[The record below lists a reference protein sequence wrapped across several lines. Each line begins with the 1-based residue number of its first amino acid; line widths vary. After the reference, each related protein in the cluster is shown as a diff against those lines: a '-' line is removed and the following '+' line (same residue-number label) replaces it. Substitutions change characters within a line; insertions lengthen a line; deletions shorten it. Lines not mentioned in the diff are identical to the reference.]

1 MMQRA
6 SIVVFVG
13 LVLVPH
19 LVAEPLVEG
28 RVRLSSG
35 EAALAAQVMVFDLT
49 ALQRGPVAQATTD
62 ADGHFALPLA
72 SLGGHARPQ
81 GFALGQNYPNPFN
94 PSTVIPY
101 QLLTAAHVRLE
112 VFNVLGQRI
121 ETLVNEERPAGI
133 HTAVWDATDAAS
145 QAVAAG
151 VYIYRLRGAGM
162 ELTRRM
168 VLIDGQAGTAG
179 TVLPVSVGEALESTV
194 NATSESAE
202 RTYGIVVSGT
212 GVVPYVDAAFEVWA
226 GMAPVEF
233 VVESVEE
240 LPRGKALT
248 CGILGDV
255 NSDGQVDLAD
265 ALLVVVFNLDPSI
278 TAPNNGNIG
287 LGDVTNDGQVNL
299 ADLLAIMT
307 YITNPTD
314 ASLPTGIGQAA
325 TRVNWVAGPIRRL
338 TNDAGVAYDAN
349 PVWSPSGSYIYF
361 KSSGFDEFEVFGEDG
376 DPGIYFLEVNDRR
389 FSFPYLD
396 KIFPSE
402 RYGVPVWSPD
412 GRYVAFDFESDGNRD
427 IYVIDTETE
436 AVTEAVRRLT
446 DNSEADWDPAWS
458 PDGKYIAFVSERGGG
473 RDIYVMDA
481 DGEDE
486 YLRRLTNKSDW
497 DPVWS
502 WESWDPTW
510 SPDGEYIAFVSGPYL
525 EPSIYLMDAD
535 GSNVRQLTYGGVDP
549 AWSPDGQYIAFVS
562 ASAGN
567 IHIPNIYVIDADGSN
582 DYRLTHDDRYDGD
595 PAWSPDGPAW
605 SPDGQYIAF
614 VSSRDGD
621 DEIYVM
627 ELLGSCK

>member
-1 MMQRA
+1 MMKRA
-6 SIVVFVG
+6 SIVAFVA
-13 LVLVPH
+13 LVLAAP

-28 RVRLSSG
+28 RVRLASG
-35 EAALAAQVMVFDLT
+35 EAAVAAQVMVFDLT
-49 ALQRGPVAQATTD
+49 NLQRGPVAQATTD

-72 SLGGHARPQ
+72 SLDGQALPQ

-101 QLLTAAHVRLE
+101 QLPTAAHVRLE
-112 VFNVLGQRI
+112 VFNVLGQHLA
-121 ETLVNEERPAGI
+121 TLVDGERLAGI
-133 HTAVWDATDAAS
+133 HTAMWDATDAAG

-151 VYIYRLRGAGM
+151 VYIYRLHSAGV

-168 VLIDGQAGTAG
+168 VLVDGQAGTAG
-179 TVLPVSVGEALESTV
+179 TGLPVSVGEALESAV
-194 NATSESAE
+194 GATSEPTE
-202 RTYGIVVSGT
+202 RTYGLVVSGA
-212 GVVPYVDAAFEVWA
+212 GVVPYVDAAFGVRA

-233 VVESVEE
+233 VVESVEK

-248 CGILGDV
+248 CGTLGDV
-255 NSDGQVDLAD
+255 NNDGQVDLAD
-265 ALLVVVFNLDPSI
+265 ALLVVVFNLDPSV

-287 LGDVTNDGQVNL
+287 LGDVTDDGQVNL
-299 ADLLAIMT
+299 TDLLAIMT
-307 YITNPTD
+307 YITNPSD

-349 PVWSPSGSYIYF
+349 PVWSPSGSYVHF
-361 KSSGFDEFEVFGEDG
+361 KSSGFDEDKVFGEDG
-376 DPGIYFLEVNDRR
+376 DLGIYHLEINDRR
-389 FSFPYLD
+389 FSFPYLA
-396 KIFPSE
+396 KSASE
-402 RYGVPVWSPD
+402 RHGVPVWSPD
-412 GRYVAFDFESDGNRD
+412 GRYIAFDLESDGNRD
-427 IYVIDTETE
+427 IYVQDRE
-436 AVTEAVRRLT
+436 AEEDAVRRLT
-446 DNSEADWDPAWS
+446 DNSEADHSPTWS
-458 PDGKYIAFVSERGGG
+458 PDGTQIAFVSERTGSS
-473 RDIYVMDA
+473 DIYVMDA

-486 YLRRLTNKSDW
+486 YLRRLANKSDW

-502 WESWDPTW
+502 WESWDP
-510 SPDGEYIAFVSGPYL
+510 
-525 EPSIYLMDAD
+525 
-535 GSNVRQLTYGGVDP
+535 
-549 AWSPDGQYIAFVS
+549 AWSPDGKYIAFVS

-582 DYRLTHDDRYDGD
+582 DYRLTHDDRYDGN

-605 SPDGQYIAF
+605 SPDGTQIAF